1 MARAIDEAA
10 ASDQPVA
17 VKGAAGRQRHAE
29 LFSPEATTRALL
41 GIYGDVSGR
50 AAREDQPAS

>member
-29 LFSPEATTRALL
+29 LFSPEATTRGI